1 MIRNLEIHN
10 FRGFKN
16 FIIPDA
22 KRINVFLGKNNCGKS
37 SILDALYMHLKPTLP
52 QNFLAINEVRGFHPK
67 STDDLKMNF
76 YNGDTTANIQ
86 ISSEIDGGT
95 RTLSIVHAEKSVSE
109 MLITDNNEQNILLK
123 DYTIGFHV
131 ETENGNKEYTSLSI
145 DHNNPKI
152 IKIVNS
158 ENFLELQPVHYVT
171 PSGPYRDMEKFFAA
185 AVKNKQE
192 SFISKVLHKVDDR
205 INDVVIAGDQILVDV
220 GLEQRIP
227 IQLMGDGMRKMLALI
242 VNINDI
248 PNGYLLI
255 DEIDNGLHYTAMEP
269 MWKAI
274 IEISKAK
281 NVQIFATTHNI
292 DSLKAL
298 NTSLSEYDD
307 DIQDELSVYSIRN
320 YSETDRKVVRSNYGQ
335 FSHLI
340 DEELE
345 IR

>member
-1 MIRNLEIHN
+1 MIRSFDIHN
-10 FRGFKN
+10 FRGFKTLN
-16 FIIPDA
+16 VPDA

-37 SILDALYMHLKPTLP
+37 SILDALFMLLKPTLP
-52 QNFLAINEVRGFHPK
+52 RNFLAINEVRGFHLK
-67 STDDLKMNF
+67 SVDDLKMNF
-76 YNGDTTANIQ
+76 YNCDTTESIE

-95 RTLSIVHAEKSVSE
+95 RTLSIAHAERSVSNI
-109 MLITDNNEQNILLK
+109 LITDNNEQNIVLK
-123 DYTIGFHV
+123 DYIISFHV
-131 ETENGNKEYTSLSI
+131 ETENGKTEDTSLSI
-145 DHNNPKI
+145 NHDEPKI
-152 IKIVNS
+152 IKIAHS
-158 ENFLELQPVHYVT
+158 ENFPGLQSVHYVT
-171 PSGPYRDMEKFFAA
+171 PSGPYQDMEKFFAA

-192 SFISKVLHKVDDR
+192 AFISRVLHKVDNR
-205 INDVVIAGDQILVDV
+205 INDVVIAGDKILVDV

-242 VNINDI
+242 VNINDV
-248 PNGYLLI
+248 PGGYLLI
-255 DEIDNGLHYTAMEP
+255 DEIDNGLHYTTMEP

-274 IEISKAK
+274 IEISKTK

-298 NTSLSEYDD
+298 NSCLSKYNEDT
-307 DIQDELSVYSIRN
+307 QNELSVYSIRN
-320 YSETDRKVVRSNYGQ
+320 YSETERKVVRSNYSQ